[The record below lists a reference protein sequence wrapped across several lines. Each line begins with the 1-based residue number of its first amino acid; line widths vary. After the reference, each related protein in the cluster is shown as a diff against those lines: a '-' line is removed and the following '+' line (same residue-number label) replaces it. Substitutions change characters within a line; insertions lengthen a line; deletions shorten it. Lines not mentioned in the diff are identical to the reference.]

1 MALFRSLRARL
12 TLWYVLLLAI
22 TLAAFCGGVYLAMRQ
37 NLYAN
42 LDDSLESRAELVS
55 GILTEEGTFDAD
67 VVIPGDPTEGEE
79 FVRVYDESGEVV
91 LDNSGPQFRPV
102 TDEAAVDAA
111 LSGERD
117 RRNVEVDGVDLR
129 VLTSP
134 VVADGE
140 TVGAVEVGLS
150 REEVQDTLNELLVI
164 IGFAYPVA
172 LAVAGLGG
180 AFLAGRALSPIDR
193 LTRVA
198 RRISAED
205 LSQRLNMRLP
215 DDEVGRLANTFDEMI
230 ARLDESFRRQ
240 RQFTADASHELRT
253 PLTAIKGQT
262 EVALQR
268 DRDADTYREV
278 LGKVNGEVDRM
289 IRLVGSLL
297 TLARADARQIP
308 VGRESLN
315 LSAVVTD
322 AVEQIRPAASEKA
335 ISLYIRANSDI
346 QLKADQDLILQLM
359 LNLLDNSVKYT
370 PSGGAIEVTL
380 RTAGAKAEV
389 AVADTGPGI
398 TSEHLPHIFDRF
410 YRVDKARTRA
420 EGGAGLGLSIS
431 RWIAEAHGGT
441 LRVESAPGQGSKFTL
456 SIPSHDS
463 PKRGS
468 EIS

>member
-1 MALFRSLRARL
+1 MPLLRSLRTRL

-22 TLAAFCGGVYLAMRQ
+22 TLAAFCGGVYIAMRQ

-42 LDDSLESRAELVS
+42 LDDTLEGRAELVS
-55 GILTEEGTFDAD
+55 GILTEEGSFDPD
-67 VVIPGDPTEGEE
+67 VMIQGDPTEGEE
-79 FVRVYDESGEVV
+79 FVRVYEVNGDLA
-91 LDNSGPQFRPV
+91 LDNSGPQFRPS
-102 TDEAAVDAA
+102 TDPDAIEAA
-111 LSGERD
+111 LSGESVRRD
-117 RRNVEVDGVDLR
+117 IQVDGVELR

-134 VVADGE
+134 VMIGGE

-150 REEVQDTLNELLVI
+150 KEEVRDTLNQLLVI
-164 IGFAYPVA
+164 IAIAYPMA
-172 LAVAGLGG
+172 LVVAGLGG
-180 AFLAGRALSPIDR
+180 AFIAGRALAPIDR
-193 LTRVA
+193 VTRVA

-205 LSQRLNMRLP
+205 LSQRLNMRLT

-230 ARLDESFRRQ
+230 ARLDASFRRQ

-278 LGKVNGEVDRM
+278 LSKVNGEVDRM

-308 VGRESLN
+308 VGRESLD

-322 AVEQIRPAASEKA
+322 AVEQVKPAASEKA
-335 ISLYIRANSDI
+335 ISLNIRSNSDI
-346 QLKADQDLILQLM
+346 RLNADEDLILQLM

-370 PSGGAIEVTL
+370 PSGGAIEVSL
-380 RTAGAKAEV
+380 RAAGSHAEV
-389 AVADTGPGI
+389 SVADTGPGI
-398 TSEHLPHIFDRF
+398 APEHLPHIFDRF

-441 LRVESAPGQGSKFTL
+441 LRVESTPGRGSKFTL
-456 SIPSHDS
+456 SLPL
-463 PKRGS
+463 G
-468 EIS
+468 

>member
-1 MALFRSLRARL
+1 MRFLRSLRTRL

-22 TLAAFCGGVYLAMRQ
+22 TLAAFCGGVYLAMRE

-42 LDDSLESRAELVS
+42 LDDSLEGRAELVS
-55 GILTEEGTFDAD
+55 GILTEEGFFDTD
-67 VVIPGDPTEGEE
+67 VMIQGDPTEGEE
-79 FVRVYDESGEVV
+79 FVRVYDEGGDLA
-91 LDNSGPQFRPV
+91 LDNSGPQFRPD
-102 TDEAAVDAA
+102 TDPDAVEAA
-111 LSGERD
+111 LSGDSVRRD
-117 RRNVEVDGVDLR
+117 IKVDGVELR

-134 VVADGE
+134 VMVDGE

-150 REEVQDTLNELLVI
+150 KEEVRDTLNQLLVI
-164 IGFAYPVA
+164 IAVAYPMA
-172 LAVAGLGG
+172 LVVAGLGG
-180 AFLAGRALSPIDR
+180 AFIAGRALSPIDR
-193 LTRVA
+193 VTRVA

-230 ARLDESFRRQ
+230 ARLDEAFRRQ

-268 DRDADTYREV
+268 DRDADTYQEV
-278 LGKVNGEVDRM
+278 LSKVNGEVDRM

-297 TLARADARQIP
+297 TLARADAREIP

-322 AVEQIRPAASEKA
+322 AVEQVRPAASEKA
-335 ISLYIRANSDI
+335 ISLNVRSNSDI
-346 QLKADQDLILQLM
+346 RLKADQDLILQLM

-370 PSGGAIEVTL
+370 PSGGAIEVSL
-380 RTAGAKAEV
+380 RAEGAQAEV
-389 AVADTGPGI
+389 TVSDTGPGI
-398 TSEHLPHIFDRF
+398 PPEHLPHIFDRF

-431 RWIAEAHGGT
+431 RWIAEAHGGM
-441 LRVESAPGQGSKFTL
+441 LRVESAPGRGSKFTL
-456 SIPSHDS
+456 SLPTS
-463 PKRGS
+463 
-468 EIS
+468 

>member
-1 MALFRSLRARL
+1 MALLQSLRTRL
-12 TLWYVLLLAI
+12 TLWYVLLLGI

-42 LDDSLESRAELVS
+42 LDDSLEGRVELVS
-55 GILTEEGTFDAD
+55 GILTEEGIFDTD
-67 VVIPGDPTEGEE
+67 VTIPGDPVEGEE
-79 FVRVYDESGEVV
+79 FVRVYDESGDLV
-91 LDNSGPQFRPV
+91 LDNTGQQFRPA
-102 TDEAAVDAA
+102 TDADAVDAA
-111 LSGERD
+111 LSGKTNRRD
-117 RRNVEVDGVDLR
+117 TEVGRVDLR
-129 VLTSP
+129 VMTSP
-134 VVADGE
+134 VMTEEGI
-140 TVGAVEVGLS
+140 VGAVEVGLS
-150 REEVQDTLNELLVI
+150 KEEVKDTLNQLLI
-164 IGFAYPVA
+164 IIAGGYPLA

-205 LSQRLNMRLP
+205 LSQRLDMRLP

-230 ARLDESFRRQ
+230 ARLDEAFRRQ

-278 LGKVNGEVDRM
+278 LRRVNSEVDRM

-297 TLARADARQIP
+297 TLARADAQQIP
-308 VGRESLN
+308 VGRESVDLRR
-315 LSAVVTD
+315 LVMD
-322 AVEQIRPAASEKA
+322 AVEQVRPAAAEKA
-335 ISLYIRANSDI
+335 IALNVGSNSDI
-346 QLKADQDLILQLM
+346 RLDADQDLILQLM

-370 PSGGAIEVTL
+370 PSGGTIEIACRAAGDQAEVT
-380 RTAGAKAEV
+380 
-389 AVADTGPGI
+389 VADTGPGI
-398 TSEHLPHIFDRF
+398 PAEHLPHVFDRF

-431 RWIAEAHGGT
+431 RWIAQAHGGT
-441 LRVESAPGQGSKFTL
+441 LRVESTPGQGSKFTL
-456 SIPSHDS
+456 SLPVS
-463 PKRGS
+463 
-468 EIS
+468 

>member
-1 MALFRSLRARL
+1 MGLFRSLRARL
-12 TLWYVLLLAI
+12 TLWYVILLAI

-42 LDDSLESRAELVS
+42 LDDSLESRVELVS
-55 GILTEEGTFDAD
+55 GILTEEGTFDTD
-67 VVIPGDPTEGEE
+67 VMIPGDPAEGEE
-79 FVRVYDESGEVV
+79 FVRVYDESGDLV
-91 LDNSGPQFRPV
+91 LDNSGPQFRPA
-102 TDEAAVDAA
+102 TDANAVDAA
-111 LSGERD
+111 LSGKSNRRD
-117 RRNVEVDGVDLR
+117 IQVDGVDLR
-129 VLTSP
+129 VMTSP
-134 VVADGE
+134 VMTDDEGI
-140 TVGAVEVGLS
+140 VGAVEAGLS
-150 REEVQDTLNELLVI
+150 KEEVQDTLNELLVI
-164 IGFAYPVA
+164 IAVAYPLA

-180 AFLAGRALSPIDR
+180 VFLAGRALSPIDR

-205 LSQRLNMRLP
+205 LSQRLDMRLP
-215 DDEVGRLANTFDEMI
+215 DDEVGRLASTFDEMI

-278 LGKVNGEVDRM
+278 LSKVNGEVDRM

-308 VGRESLN
+308 VGRESMDLV
-315 LSAVVTD
+315 AVVTD
-322 AVEQIRPAASEKA
+322 AVEQVRPAALEKA
-335 ISLYIRANSDI
+335 ISLNVLSNSEVR
-346 QLKADQDLILQLM
+346 LKADQDLILQLM

-370 PSGGAIEVTL
+370 PSGGAIEISV
-380 RTAGAKAEV
+380 RAADGQAEV
-389 AVADTGPGI
+389 TVSDTGPGI
-398 TSEHLPHIFDRF
+398 APEHLPHIFDRF

-441 LRVESAPGQGSKFTL
+441 LRVESARDQGSKFTL
-456 SIPSHDS
+456 SLPAS
-463 PKRGS
+463 
-468 EIS
+468 